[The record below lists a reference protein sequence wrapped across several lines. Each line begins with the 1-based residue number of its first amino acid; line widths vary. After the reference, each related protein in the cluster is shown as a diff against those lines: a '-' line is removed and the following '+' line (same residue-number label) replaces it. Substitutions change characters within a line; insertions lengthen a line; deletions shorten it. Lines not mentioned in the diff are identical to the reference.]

1 MDGNVAA
8 RVVVEEF
15 GTIGSLTAS
24 IAPSGAPV
32 SCNCPL
38 AGSVQRQVVVRM
50 VGRSC
55 LEDL

>member
-38 AGSVQRQVVVRM
+38 AG
-50 VGRSC
+50 
-55 LEDL
+55 